1 MFGKKLMAFLALVLV
16 LAIPLGAAGCDVVT
30 GSGELATWEMDY
42 SDFDEIEVSSAFD
55 VEISRADAFLVSIT
69 IDKTLYEYLKIDQR
83 GHTLRIGLKP
93 SHIYRNTTQ
102 RAVVTLPDLRRLE
115 LSGASEADVS
125 GFSVTHSLDF
135 ELSGAS
141 RMELGHTIAG
151 DSKFE
156 LSGASRV
163 NGSIEMDDGRF
174 ELSGASELVLK
185 GTADNIKIDASGA
198 SDVTLP
204 EFKVLNADVDL
215 SGASAAVINVISSMD
230 VHLSG
235 ASDLEYI
242 GTPKLGELDM
252 SGGSTLNQRD

>member
-1 MFGKKLMAFLALVLV
+1 
-16 LAIPLGAAGCDVVT
+16 
-30 GSGELATWEMDY
+30 
-42 SDFDEIEVSSAFD
+42 
-55 VEISRADAFLVSIT
+55 VSIT

-83 GHTLRIGLKP
+83 GDTLRIGLKP
-93 SHIYRNTTQ
+93 NYVYKDTSQQAT
-102 RAVVTLPDLRRLE
+102 VTLPDLRRLE
-115 LSGASEADVS
+115 LSGASKGEVS

-151 DSKFE
+151 NSGFK
-156 LSGASRV
+156 LSGGSQA

-174 ELSGASELVLK
+174 ELSGASNLVLR
-185 GTADNIKIDASGA
+185 GTADDIHIEASGA

-204 EFKVLNADVDL
+204 EFTAATADVNL
-215 SGASAAVINVISSMD
+215 SGASDAIINVVGSMD

-235 ASDLEYI
+235 ASELEYI

-252 SGGSTLNQRD
+252 SGGSTLSQRQ